1 MPIKLCGLHSL
12 DSCRIEKAYRHYG
25 HDISTE
31 DNIIEAG
38 LGFAVKTQKPKS
50 KFGDFIGKNAVEI
63 KKQEG
68 VEKRLMQ
75 FVLNDP
81 EPLLYHNEPI
91 IKDDRIVGYL
101 TSGNFGHHLG
111 SSVGMGYVTCKQKGE
126 SPEEHLKGNYMI
138 DVAGKRYSAT
148 AYLKPAYDPLSN
160 NVKI

>member
-1 MPIKLCGLHSL
+1 M
-12 DSCRIEKAYRHYG
+12 
-25 HDISTE
+25 
-31 DNIIEAG
+31 
-38 LGFAVKTQKPKS
+38 V
-50 KFGDFIGKNAVEI
+50 FGDFIGKNAVEI
-63 KKQEG
+63 KIQEG

-81 EPLLYHNEPI
+81 EPLLYLNEPI
-91 IKDDRIVGYL
+91 INDDRIVGYL